1 MAKFE
6 EILSDISNKVT
17 GDDADSV
24 KTSLKQLNVLH
35 NDVVDKLQA
44 FGEENK
50 DKRGVIQN
58 LTKQIRNVE
67 DERDNLKQDYD
78 DFKGE
83 NSNVMDELDAL
94 RQYKADTS
102 AKFKQSYV
110 EKLKSVQNHAKFEKL
125 NDVLHMPQ
133 ANENGE
139 MDWNALENNQ
149 LESNYNEIIKLEKL
163 DYFDKSAPAKKVDGS
178 LGNKGVGNFEQMV
191 ENAQTLQELQ
201 DIQNRMNN

>member
-102 AKFKQSYV
+102 AKFKQ
-110 EKLKSVQNHAKFEKL
+110 KL
-125 NDVLHMPQ
+125 
-133 ANENGE
+133 
-139 MDWNALENNQ
+139 
-149 LESNYNEIIKLEKL
+149 
-163 DYFDKSAPAKKVDGS
+163 
-178 LGNKGVGNFEQMV
+178 
-191 ENAQTLQELQ
+191 
-201 DIQNRMNN
+201 R